1 MAFKITDDCVS
12 CGTCVVAC
20 PTGAIKEGDDGFEIT
35 SDCVSCGACLDA
47 CPTGAI
53 KEGYS
58 VHK

>member
-1 MAFKITDDCVS
+1 MAFKITDDCVN
-12 CGTCVVAC
+12 CGTCVEAC

-53 KEGYS
+53 KEG
-58 VHK
+58 

>member
-12 CGTCVVAC
+12 CGTCVEAC

-53 KEGYS
+53 TEG
-58 VHK
+58 